1 MLKRTL
7 GFLESRLANR
17 SSECQTLARVGRS
30 EDFRNRCLRRFR
42 GAEPKSISI
51 SFILL
56 PSMVCVPR
64 AVAILGFAI
73 VEDESFVAFLKH
85 VLNAIRWGF
94 LAIGP
99 TPFEIGFTV
108 NATFVWNGKYE
119 VVAL

>member
-1 MLKRTL
+1 LNPVWRIAQANVRHSP
-7 GFLESRLANR
+7 ELAAAKI
-17 SSECQTLARVGRS
+17 SVIVVYVGS
-30 EDFRNRCLRRFR
+30 F